1 MFLEKKEFEKN
12 FNNFEILNKKIIF
25 KNKSEFN
32 NYFENINKEK
42 NTLNE
47 MDR

>member
-25 KNKSEFN
+25 KNE
-32 NYFENINKEK
+32 
-42 NTLNE
+42 NE